1 MTIEGTGIVLEF
13 QENRIEELIIENPR
27 IYRELAGAL
36 MNQCEGKEGKW
47 ILSDDDEI
55 LSLKKNVVLIS
66 DLFSIDVN
74 QRKIVSRLHEV
85 LKESIIEGPLYLEYK
100 QLMADNLSFV
110 ERLIEVE
117 GFDLE
122 YEDDLD
128 VGSYL
133 KFVGVKN
140 LDDAQSFLERLILF
154 TKLISEL
161 MGVKLLVIS
170 NLKTVLDKEEL
181 LQFYSMCNYLKVSVL
196 LVESTERQV
205 LEYEHRTV
213 IDYDLCLI

>member
-27 IYRELAGAL
+27 IYRELAGDL

-140 LDDAQSFLERLILF
+140 LNDAQSFLERWILF